1 MKTKLWLVLGVSLM
15 IGASSVRAEEPLPK
29 AEAGSTPAVDP
40 AAPAE
45 KQIVLVPGP
54 GAINADNLNV
64 RGRAG
69 FVGEPITKLN
79 KSDAVTVVEQIVLE
93 KTKPNEP
100 AVWAKILMP
109 AGQHVWV
116 HSAYVTN
123 GTVVPRRLNVRAGA
137 GENYSV
143 VGLVERGDQVKE
155 VSRKGNWVQI
165 EAPEGTFAFVA
176 ARYVQ
181 QEGVAPAVA
190 PVVAVAP
197 PVKEGTPEVATVN
210 ETDPIAPP
218 PTGSE
223 TSTTE
228 TASLT
233 GDTPEVTGLEET
245 IPPPEE
251 PLPPRIVTHEGVV
264 RPTISIQAP
273 TVYEIWDPVTRMTIN
288 YLYTPSTNLDL
299 SLYKGLR
306 ILVTG
311 EEGLDERW
319 RNTPVLTIQRIQV
332 LQ

>member
-1 MKTKLWLVLGVSLM
+1 MKTKSWLVLGMSLM
-15 IGASSVRAEEPLPK
+15 VGASSSGRAEEPLPK
-29 AEAGSTPAVDP
+29 AETGSTPAVAP

-54 GAINADNLNV
+54 GVINADNLNV

-69 FVGEPITKLN
+69 FVGEPIAKLN
-79 KSDAVTVVEQIVLE
+79 KGNAVTVVEQIVLE

-100 AVWAKILMP
+100 PVWAKILMP

-116 HSAYVTN
+116 HSAYITN

-197 PVKEGTPEVATVN
+197 PVPEGTPEVATVN

-223 TSTTE
+223 ATTKE
-228 TASLT
+228 TA
-233 GDTPEVTGLEET
+233 GETPVVTESEET

-273 TVYEIWDPVTRMTIN
+273 TVYEIWDPVSRMTIN
-288 YLYTPSTNLDL
+288 YLYTSSTNLDL